1 MAKKSGKHHRE
12 FEFDDLDEF
21 DDFDE
26 ELDLNDASRGFQ
38 GSDWEDDDGDDKRGR
53 GSARRKIE
61 RRREMKK
68 LYSELNDWEEF
79 GLSDDWR

>member
-1 MAKKSGKHHRE
+1 MGKKSGKHARD
-12 FEFDDLDEF
+12 FDLDDVADF

-26 ELDLNDASRGFQ
+26 DLDLAEVTRGFQ
-38 GSDWEDDDGDDKRGR
+38 GSEWDDEGFDDKRGR
-53 GSARRKIE
+53 GNARRKIE
-61 RRREMKK
+61 RRRDMKK

>member
-1 MAKKSGKHHRE
+1 MGKKNGKNHRD
-12 FEFDDLDEF
+12 FDLDDVDDF

-26 ELDLNDASRGFQ
+26 DLDLAEVTRGFQ
-38 GSDWEDDDGDDKRGR
+38 GSDWDDDLGDKRGR
-53 GSARRKIE
+53 GNARRKIE

>member
-1 MAKKSGKHHRE
+1 MGKKSGKHHRE
-12 FEFDDLDEF
+12 FEFDDF
-21 DDFDE
+21 DDFDDLE
-26 ELDLNDASRGFQ
+26 EDLDPIGPSRGFQ
-38 GSDWEDDDGDDKRGR
+38 DADWDDDPIEKRGR

-61 RRREMKK
+61 RRRDMKR

>member
-1 MAKKSGKHHRE
+1 MGKKSGKHHRD
-12 FEFDDLDEF
+12 FAYDDF
-21 DDFDE
+21 DDFEDFDDN
-26 ELDLNDASRGFQ
+26 LDLNDVSRGLRD
-38 GSDWEDDDGDDKRGR
+38 SDWDDDVDDKRSR

-79 GLSDDWR
+79 GLSEDWR